1 MASGRIVNLIV
12 GKNNGLGLEISNLNV
27 EFDIDR
33 SYKIESNTAH
43 FKIYNTSKET
53 RDKILKVDNNIILK
67 AGYEDEETGIIFNG
81 VIFDVHSKKTKTEWV
96 TEIIA
101 NDYGTNKKNIYKLTI
116 NNAYKE
122 GIPISMVINDIIGI
136 LGITVNG
143 LQNCSDIYMN
153 NAKVFS
159 GLIKDVMKNISNIL
173 KVNGVGIYF
182 DSNEMVIY
190 KLGEQTSTF
199 GIVNL
204 TPQNGLIGEV
214 EEITDNS
221 KEDTTNSSNNDKVKK
236 RYAAVSLMNAK
247 IKPNTLIK
255 LKSSNV
261 NGLFIVE
268 KVNFIGDN
276 FGGSDFGC
284 RIEVIE

>member
-1 MASGRIVNLIV
+1 MIV
-12 GKNNGLGLEISNLNV
+12 GDNNGLGLEISNLNI

-33 SYKIESNTAH
+33 SYKIESNTAN
-43 FKIYNTSKET
+43 FKVYNASKET
-53 RDKILKVDNNIILK
+53 RDKILTVNNNIILK
-67 AGYEDEETGIIFNG
+67 AGYKDEETGIIFNG
-81 VIFDVHSKKTKTEWV
+81 IIFDAHSKKKKTEWI
-96 TEIIA
+96 TTIIA
-101 NDYGTNKKNIYKLTI
+101 NDYGANNINLYKTTI

-122 GIPISMVINDIIGI
+122 GIPISMVINDIVGV

-159 GLIKDVMKNISNIL
+159 GLLKDVMKNISNIL
-173 KVNGVGIYF
+173 KVHGVGIYF
-182 DSNEMVIY
+182 DSNEMVVY
-190 KLGEQTSTF
+190 KLGEQISTF

-221 KEDTTNSSNNDKVKK
+221 KEDTTNSSNNNKIKK
-236 RYAAVSLMNAK
+236 RYAAISLMNAK
-247 IKPNTLIK
+247 IKPNTLIR
-255 LKSSNV
+255 LESENV

-268 KVNFIGDN
+268 KVNFVGDN

-284 RIEVIE
+284 RIEVTE